1 MKFKAQVATEYIILI
16 GILLAILVPVLY
28 YFNYQ
33 STNVININQAQDSVQ
48 TLAKTADYVYSLGP
62 GTRSTVTITIPRGAA
77 NSSVYQ
83 NELTLIMPNN
93 NDIVATTKANLTGS
107 FPYLEGTYNLQVTLL
122 ESGIVLIG
130 GTCNNNGICDYAEDC
145 SSCISDCGCSGSN
158 NCCSGLCVI
167 PQCINDPQCDDS
179 NTCTV
184 ELCKNPNTCL
194 ASCTYTT
201 INQCDDGDGCCP
213 SGCTV
218 NNDDDCGGGNQ
229 TQIICGDGI
238 CVAGELCY
246 SCSLDCICGQEPPV
260 EDVGT
265 SLRDIGVD
273 QAMYSRTDG
282 DGLFTGDSQMAASN
296 NITLEVLDDEL
307 TTPATTYVI
316 RTRSGNKYESFNP
329 GVEKESSQYTKV
341 VLYGRVRI
349 VDNNPFRLRI
359 YPYLQNKN
367 NINTLTYRDFAINDA
382 ILSQKVKWVEL
393 DITDLARTQD
403 GYGFIKMRVTALNL
417 SEQDNDRFQF
427 SELHYKVG

>member
-1 MKFKAQVATEYIILI
+1 MKLRAQVATEYIVLI

-33 STNVININQAQDSVQ
+33 STAVLNLNQAQDAVQ
-48 TLAKTADYVYSLGP
+48 TLAKTANYVYSLGP
-62 GTRSTVTITIPRGAA
+62 GTRSIATITIPKGAV
-77 NSSVYQ
+77 NSSVYV

-93 NDIVATTKANLTGS
+93 NDIIATTRANLTGS
-107 FPYLEGTYNLQVTLL
+107 FPYLEGTYNIQVTLL
-122 ESGIVLIG
+122 ETGIVLIG
-130 GTCNNNGICDYAEDC
+130 GTCNNNNICEYAEDC
-145 SSCISDCGCSGSN
+145 SSCPSDCGCLSGN

-167 PQCINDPQCDDS
+167 PQCVNDLGCNDS
-179 NTCTV
+179 NACTV
-184 ELCKNPNTCL
+184 EICKNPSTCL

-201 INQCDDGDGCCP
+201 ISLCANNDGCCP
-213 SGCTV
+213 TGCTS
-218 NNDDDCGGGNQ
+218 NNDDDCGTGNQ

-246 SCSLDCICGQEPPV
+246 SCSLDCICGEEPPL
-260 EDVGT
+260 EEVGT

-273 QAMYSRTDG
+273 QAMYTRTDG
-282 DGLFTGDSQMAASN
+282 NGLFTSDTQMASST
-296 NITLEVLDDEL
+296 NITLELLDDEI
-307 TTPATTYVI
+307 TTPATTSVI

-329 GVEKESSQYTKV
+329 SAEKESSQYIKV

-359 YPYLQNKN
+359 YPYLQDKN